1 MNAILEFILKIIEF
15 IKSLFVKSPE
25 PEGKPETKPEEKPED
40 KPETKPDPEPEP
52 EPEYPLVEIIRVS
65 GKLDAG
71 YVGEETD
78 PVIIDNTGMMMVA
91 VRPNVDYLVWTIFK
105 VYFNGS
111 LVKSVNTNVSAE
123 KFKELA
129 LAFSSSSADGWPKGD
144 FKAKIVATHG
154 DTGKEIDTHEFNVRV
169 V

>member
-1 MNAILEFILKIIEF
+1 MSAILEFILKIIEF
-15 IKSLFVKSPE
+15 IKSLFVKSPDLTPE
-25 PEGKPETKPEEKPED
+25 PKPEPKPVPKPEP
-40 KPETKPDPEPEP
+40 TPDPEPTPEP
-52 EPEYPLVEIIRVS
+52 EPIPVVEIVRVS

-71 YVGEETD
+71 YVGEEID
-78 PVIIDNTGMMMVA
+78 PVIIDNSGMMMVA

-111 LVKSVNTNVSAE
+111 LVRSVNTNVSAE

-129 LAFSSSSADGWPKGD
+129 LAFGSSSEDGWPKGD

-154 DTGKEIDTHEFNVRV
+154 ETGKEIDTHEFNVRV

>member
-15 IKSLFVKSPE
+15 IKSLFVKTPE
-25 PEGKPETKPEEKPED
+25 PTPKPEPTPDPKPED
-40 KPETKPDPEPEP
+40 KPEVKPEPEP
-52 EPEYPLVEIIRVS
+52 EPEYPLVEIIRVA
-65 GKLDAG
+65 GNLDAG

-78 PVIIDNTGMMMVA
+78 PVIVDNRGMMMVA

-111 LVKSVNTNVSAE
+111 LVRSVNTNVSAE

-129 LAFSSSSADGWPKGD
+129 LAFSSTSDDGWPKGD

-154 DTGKEIDTHEFNVRV
+154 ETGKEIDTHEFNVRV

>member
-15 IKSLFVKSPE
+15 IKSLFVKTPE
-25 PEGKPETKPEEKPED
+25 PEPKPEPKPEPTPE
-40 KPETKPDPEPEP
+40 PTPDPEPEP
-52 EPEYPLVEIIRVS
+52 EPIPVVEIVRVS
-65 GKLDAG
+65 GKLESG

-78 PVIIDNTGMMMVA
+78 PVILDNNGMMMVA

-111 LVKSVNTNVSAE
+111 HVRSVNTNVSAE

-129 LAFSSSSADGWPKGD
+129 LAFGSSSEDGWPKGD
-144 FKAKIVATHG
+144 FKAKIVATYG

>member
-1 MNAILEFILKIIEF
+1 MNAILEFILRIIEF
-15 IKSLFVKSPE
+15 IKSLFVKTPE
-25 PEGKPETKPEEKPED
+25 PEPKPEPKPEPTPE
-40 KPETKPDPEPEP
+40 PTPDPEPTPEP
-52 EPEYPLVEIIRVS
+52 EPIPVVEIVRVS

-78 PVIIDNTGMMMVA
+78 PVIIDNSGMMMVA

-105 VYFNGS
+105 VYFNGTH
-111 LVKSVNTNVSAE
+111 VRSVNTNVSAE

-129 LAFSSSSADGWPKGD
+129 LAFSSSSEDGWPKGE